1 MLALCP
7 DALVPFEYVQQLESV
22 SGGAAHPGG
31 NIYAAPVLFEQDA
44 SAVPGIVRATGAVLL
59 HVFSR
64 SSRPAHAPCTRSM
77 AREMMWRWISLVP
90 SQMRSTRASR
100 Q

>member
-1 MLALCP
+1 MNRPNLPGKPEFSALANRLGRRGATEHRNMARREQ
-7 DALVPFEYVQQLESV
+7 ALQL
-22 SGGAAHPGG
+22 
-31 NIYAAPVLFEQDA
+31 
-44 SAVPGIVRATGAVLL
+44 RATGAVLL
-59 HVFSR
+59 HVFCRSR
-64 SSRPAHAPCTRSM
+64 RRAHAPCTRSM